1 MKKIKTLRHIPG
13 MQQKCFCIYLKI
25 KSRIFQN
32 RNMKSLLLNAVL
44 LFVITANMQA
54 QSAQKARILF
64 DGKTFNGWEGDTI
77 NTWRIVNK
85 ALMGGSLTQTVPH
98 NEFIATTESF
108 GDFQLTLDFKITGT
122 GFVNAGVQFHSE
134 RSTNPAYEMIGYQ
147 ADLGDGYWASLYD
160 ESRRDLTI
168 VQPDS
173 SLIKKILKPGTWNRF
188 KIKSVGRRI
197 QIWLNDVQT
206 VNYNEPDK
214 NIIHT
219 GKIALQVHGG
229 GKALA
234 AYRNIKIT
242 RL

>member
-1 MKKIKTLRHIPG
+1 MK
-13 MQQKCFCIYLKI
+13 IYFLSVAI
-25 KSRIFQN
+25 LF
-32 RNMKSLLLNAVL
+32 AVS
-44 LFVITANMQA
+44 ANVHAQA
-54 QSAQKARILF
+54 TQKATSLF
-64 DGKTFNGWEGDTI
+64 DGKTFTGWEGDSI
-77 NTWRIVNK
+77 NTWRIINK
-85 ALMGGSLTQTVPH
+85 SLMGGSLAQTVPH

-108 GDFQLTLDFKITGT
+108 GDFELTLEFKLTGT

-134 RSTNPAYEMIGYQ
+134 RSKNPAYEMIGYQ
-147 ADLGDGYWASLYD
+147 ADLGAGYWASLYD

-173 SLIKKILKPGTWNRF
+173 ALIKKILKPATWNRF

-197 QIWLNDVQT
+197 RIYLNDVQT
-206 VNYNEPDK
+206 VDYNEPDEK
-214 NIIHT
+214 IIHT

-234 AYRNIKIT
+234 AYKNIRIA

>member
-1 MKKIKTLRHIPG
+1 MK
-13 MQQKCFCIYLKI
+13 IYFLSVAI
-25 KSRIFQN
+25 LF
-32 RNMKSLLLNAVL
+32 AVSTN
-44 LFVITANMQA
+44 VHAQA
-54 QSAQKARILF
+54 TQKATSLF
-64 DGKTFNGWEGDTI
+64 DGKTFTGWEGDTI
-77 NTWRIVNK
+77 NTWRIINK
-85 ALMGGSLTQTVPH
+85 SLMGGSLTQTVPH

-108 GDFQLTLDFKITGT
+108 GDFELTLEFKLTGT

-134 RSTNPAYEMIGYQ
+134 RSKNPAYEMIGYQ
-147 ADLGDGYWASLYD
+147 ADLGAGYWASLYD

-173 SLIKKILKPGTWNRF
+173 ALIKKILKPATWNRY

-197 QIWLNDVQT
+197 RIYLNDVQT
-206 VNYNEPDK
+206 VDYNEPDEK
-214 NIIHT
+214 IIHT

-234 AYRNIKIT
+234 AYRNIKII

>member
-1 MKKIKTLRHIPG
+1 MK
-13 MQQKCFCIYLKI
+13 
-25 KSRIFQN
+25 
-32 RNMKSLLLNAVL
+32 
-44 LFVITANMQA
+44 LFLFIILFLFNLTANVKA
-54 QSAQKARILF
+54 QSTPKAIILF
-64 DGKTFNGWEGDTI
+64 DGKTFAGWEGDTL
-77 NTWRIVNK
+77 NTWRIINK

-108 GDFQLTLDFKITGT
+108 ADFELTLEFKITGT

-134 RSTNPAYEMIGYQ
+134 RSKNPAYEMIGYQ
-147 ADLGDGYWASLYD
+147 ADLGKGYWASLYD

-173 SLIKKILKPGTWNRF
+173 ALIKKILKSATWNRF

-197 QIWLNDVQT
+197 RIWLNDVQT
-206 VNYNEPDK
+206 VDYSEPDEK
-214 NIIHT
+214 IIHT

-234 AYRNIKIT
+234 AYRNIKII

>member
-1 MKKIKTLRHIPG
+1 
-13 MQQKCFCIYLKI
+13 
-25 KSRIFQN
+25 
-32 RNMKSLLLNAVL
+32 MKSLVLSAVL
-44 LFVITANMQA
+44 LFNITANLQA
-54 QSAQKARILF
+54 QKPKEATDLF
-64 DGKTFNGWEGDTI
+64 DGKTFTGWEGDTV
-77 NTWRIVNK
+77 NTWRILNN
-85 ALMGGSLTQTVPH
+85 ALTGGSLTRTVPH

-108 GDFQLTLDFKITGT
+108 GDFELTLEFKLTGT

-134 RSTNPAYEMIGYQ
+134 RSKNPVYEMIGYQ
-147 ADLGDGYWASLYD
+147 ADLGNGYWASLYD

-173 SLIKKILKPGTWNRF
+173 ALINKILKPATWNRF

-197 QIWLNDVQT
+197 RIYLNEVQT
-206 VNYNEPDK
+206 VDYSEPDEK
-214 NIIHT
+214 ITHK

-234 AYRNIKIT
+234 EYRKIKIT